1 MPTVLYTADGPVIE
15 ADRVGELHLGEP
27 ALQPQF
33 PDAGA
38 DLPPMLQK
46 LLQKIISGHP
56 TTFPAADLHGLRQTW
71 QISGLPPSNSDG
83 SAGYGRVGSPN
94 PPRFPQRRALS
105 EHYVNNSPVPPLRPE
120 QHTRLSMA
128 TADLAAARALD
139 VGQSTRAKL
148 TLEFD
153 RVTGALD
160 DALQLIRELLQPP
173 IRP

>member
-1 MPTVLYTADGPVIE
+1 MPTVLYSADSSVIE

-27 ALQPQF
+27 ALQSQF

-56 TTFPAADLHGLRQTW
+56 TTFPAADLRGLRQTW
-71 QISGLPPSNSDG
+71 QISGLPPSNLDG
-83 SAGYGRVGSPN
+83 SAGYGRVGSPD

-105 EHYVNNSPVPPLRPE
+105 EHYVNDSVPALRPD

-128 TADLAAARALD
+128 TADLAAVRALD
-139 VGQSTRAKL
+139 VGRSSRATL
-148 TLEFD
+148 TLELG
-153 RVTGALD
+153 RVAGALD